1 MGTISMAAQDAF
13 AIRDRGDTTTTG
25 RLVLTDHSMHAPV
38 PAVARADTMPSVI
51 EFPYEFPK
59 GGDYRL
65 FIQVKRA
72 GRIHT
77 GAFAVTVA
85 DAVSAKK

>member
-1 MGTISMAAQDAF
+1 
-13 AIRDRGDTTTTG
+13 
-25 RLVLTDHSMHAPV
+25 
-38 PAVARADTMPSVI
+38 MPSVI

-59 GGDYRL
+59 GGEYRV

-72 GRIHT
+72 GRIQT

-85 DAVSAKK
+85 EPASAKK